1 MNFPFVDLKA
11 QYNAYKDE
19 INTAIADVL
28 ASTAFIGGA
37 KLDEFEANLARYVGV
52 KHAIGCS
59 SGTSSLLLA
68 LLALGIGDG
77 DEVIVPSFTFIAT
90 AEMVSLL
97 KARPVFAD
105 INLVDYN
112 LDVASVES
120 LVTPRTKAVIAV
132 SIFGQMPDLWALN
145 EFCKG
150 KNIALI
156 EDGAQSFGAS
166 QLVNETSK
174 GVASTTQMGGGTL
187 KKSCSIAKISCT
199 SFFPSKPL
207 GAYGDAGAVFTND
220 DELAKKIRIYLN
232 HGQTSRY
239 KHQFIGINGR
249 LDSIQAAILDVK
261 LRHLDDELKKR
272 QEIAK
277 IYDEGLKNVIL
288 PQIKRNFTS
297 VYAQY
302 SVRVENRDK
311 LVERLSAL
319 GIPSAIHYPLG
330 LHLQA
335 AFSSLGYKLGDL
347 PNTELVSEQILS
359 LPMSAFL
366 KQEDQAKV
374 IRAFE

>member
-19 INTAIADVL
+19 IDTAIADVL

-166 QLVNETSK
+166 QLVNETSN
-174 GVASTTQMGGGTL
+174 GVASTTQMGGGL
-187 KKSCSIAKISCT
+187 
-199 SFFPSKPL
+199 
-207 GAYGDAGAVFTND
+207 
-220 DELAKKIRIYLN
+220 
-232 HGQTSRY
+232 
-239 KHQFIGINGR
+239 
-249 LDSIQAAILDVK
+249 
-261 LRHLDDELKKR
+261 
-272 QEIAK
+272 
-277 IYDEGLKNVIL
+277 
-288 PQIKRNFTS
+288 
-297 VYAQY
+297 
-302 SVRVENRDK
+302 
-311 LVERLSAL
+311 
-319 GIPSAIHYPLG
+319 
-330 LHLQA
+330 
-335 AFSSLGYKLGDL
+335 
-347 PNTELVSEQILS
+347 
-359 LPMSAFL
+359 
-366 KQEDQAKV
+366 
-374 IRAFE
+374 

>member
-1 MNFPFVDLKA
+1 MRFAFVDLKA
-11 QYNAYKDE
+11 QYQAYKEE
-19 INTAIADVL
+19 IDSEISKVL
-28 ASTAFIGGA
+28 ESASFIGGA
-37 KLDEFEANLARYVGV
+37 KLDEFEENLARYVGV

-59 SGTSSLLLA
+59 SGTSSLILA
-68 LLALGIGDG
+68 LMALGIGEG

-105 INLVDYN
+105 INLIDYN
-112 LDVASVES
+112 LDLASVES
-120 LVTPRTKAVIAV
+120 LVTPRTKAIIAV

-156 EDGAQSFGAS
+156 EDGAQSFGAT
-166 QLVNETSK
+166 QLINEASN
-174 GVASTTQMGGGTL
+174 GVTTQKEGNF
-187 KKSCSIAKISCT
+187 KKSCSIAKLSCT

-261 LRHLDDELKKR
+261 LRHLDDELAQRKR
-272 QEIAK
+272 VAK
-277 IYDEGLKNVIL
+277 IYDEGLKNAIL
-288 PQIKRNFTS
+288 PQVKKNFTS

-311 LVERLSAL
+311 LVKRLSAQ

-366 KQEDQAKV
+366 RQEDQAEV